1 MVHGCIVNGAKD
13 AKILICGYEIL
24 HDFILGVHCA
34 FAREHLVMTKGIQPQ
49 GEQLRNAVRWLS
61 DNQDYSYAA
70 INEAARKFD
79 LSPLDTEFLIKTF
92 AQGDKQETSKQD
104 QKK

>member
-1 MVHGCIVNGAKD
+1 
-13 AKILICGYEIL
+13 
-24 HDFILGVHCA
+24 
-34 FAREHLVMTKGIQPQ
+34 MTKGIQPQ

-70 INEAARKFD
+70 ISEAARKFD

-92 AQGDKQETSKQD
+92 AQGERQETPGQPQEK
-104 QKK
+104 

>member
-1 MVHGCIVNGAKD
+1 
-13 AKILICGYEIL
+13 
-24 HDFILGVHCA
+24 
-34 FAREHLVMTKGIQPQ
+34 MTKGIQPQ

-79 LSPLDTEFLIKTF
+79 LSPFDTEFLIKTF
-92 AQGDKQETSKQD
+92 GQSNQQEPPRQNQEK
-104 QKK
+104 

>member
-1 MVHGCIVNGAKD
+1 
-13 AKILICGYEIL
+13 
-24 HDFILGVHCA
+24 
-34 FAREHLVMTKGIQPQ
+34 MTNGIQPQ

-70 INEAARKFD
+70 INEATRKFD

-92 AQGDKQETSKQD
+92 TQGDRQETPGQT
-104 QKK
+104 QEE